1 MFCIQESREG
11 ESTHATLP
19 STLILANQNPFF
31 HQGEAVEHDESMT
44 VCPPSLT
51 APTLAASI
59 RTRKG
64 HIRFFSPFLPPLSS
78 FATPQFGPISSVAFH
93 LVQCDKGYDRDVWS
107 RYAGNLAS
115 QHGCLSTQVLT
126 CMPSERAE
134 QHDAR
139 WRTVGCQ
146 HVMATW
152 VLYQQL
158 AAATVVW
165 VFVIVVA
172 IAAGAH

>member
-1 MFCIQESREG
+1 
-11 ESTHATLP
+11 
-19 STLILANQNPFF
+19 
-31 HQGEAVEHDESMT
+31 MT

-107 RYAGNLAS
+107 RYAENLAS

-139 WRTVGCQ
+139 WRTVGCSMSWLRGYCINNSQ
-146 HVMATW
+146 PRRWLQRFLQDAFLGVRRQRYCVSLSSTQANHA
-152 VLYQQL
+152 LPYAQRR
-158 AAATVVW
+158 
-165 VFVIVVA
+165 ISN
-172 IAAGAH
+172 AHEGLSLTP